1 MTIINLLTE
10 IRAPISQCF
19 DLARSVDIH
28 LLSAAKTN
36 ERAIAGRTS
45 GLCELGDTVTWEAT
59 HFGVKQKLT
68 VEITR
73 FERPHSFEDRMV
85 RGAFRSMKHEHRFEE
100 QNGITVMSD
109 KFEYEVPLGFL
120 GILFD
125 GLILNGY
132 IRRFLIKRNDFIR
145 SSAEK
150 QT

>member
-120 GILFD
+120 GIVFD
-125 GLILNGY
+125 GLILKGY
-132 IRRFLIKRNDFIR
+132 MMRFLMKRNDFIK
-145 SSAEK
+145 SIAEK